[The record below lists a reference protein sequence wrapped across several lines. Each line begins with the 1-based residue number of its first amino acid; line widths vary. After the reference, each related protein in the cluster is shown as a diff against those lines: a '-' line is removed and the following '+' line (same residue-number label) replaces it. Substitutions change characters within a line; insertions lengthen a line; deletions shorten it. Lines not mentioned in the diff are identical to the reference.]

1 MIPVGRV
8 ANGKPPA
15 TRRKLPR
22 ASVTRSIF
30 PGGASAPA
38 GGAVSCALALRAGYA
53 AALHDHLRDGGETGL
68 AGAYECGREASIAGL
83 GVLDLVRLH
92 HTILGELKSGCDG
105 NAPPAPAMA
114 GPASASEREKEFLV
128 EALSPFEAA
137 HRGYRRAHEELR
149 ARERELSDGRAHYER
164 LFNEARGMEEALR
177 LLSKRLV
184 DAQEGERKR
193 FSRELHDEV
202 GQALNAMTMNLA
214 ALKRLAECA
223 TPAAQA
229 RIDDTVQLV
238 ERTIE
243 TVHRFARELRPAMLD
258 ELGLE
263 AALRACVRGFAERTG
278 HGVEFHG
285 RLEGN
290 LLTPEQR
297 IVIYRVAQE
306 SLNNVAKHAS
316 ATHVDV
322 ILWREGGAAIL
333 EIRDNG
339 RGFLP
344 APRRVEPDRQR
355 LGLLGMEERV
365 RLVNG
370 RFHIGS
376 RPGAGTIV
384 RVEIPLAPDESAPA
398 ALAGSSVADPIHV
411 PPVLTPTPT

>member
-1 MIPVGRV
+1 MAEVIPVGRT
-8 ANGKPPA
+8 ASGKPPA
-15 TRRKLPR
+15 PRRKLSR
-22 ASVTRSIF
+22 TWASRSI
-30 PGGASAPA
+30 PTTPAPIASEGRGGEA
-38 GGAVSCALALRAGYA
+38 ALRADYG
-53 AALHDHLRDGGETGL
+53 AALRDYLRDGDEVGL
-68 AGAYECGREASIAGL
+68 AHAYECGRNASIAGL

-92 HTILGELKSGCDG
+92 HGAL
-105 NAPPAPAMA
+105 AA
-114 GPASASEREKEFLV
+114 GVAAGAESATAERAQEFLL

-149 ARERELSDGRAHYER
+149 SRERELQDGRTHYEN
-164 LFNEARGMEEALR
+164 LFNEARAMEDALR
-177 LLSKRLV
+177 LLQKRLLH
-184 DAQEGERKR
+184 AQEEERKQ

-214 ALKRLAECA
+214 TLKRLPECGTA
-223 TPAAQA
+223 TAQR

-278 HGVEFHG
+278 HSVEFHG

-290 LLTPEQR
+290 LLAPDQR

-322 ILWREGGAAIL
+322 ILWREGGLAIL

-344 APRRVEPDRQR
+344 APRRLEPDRQR

-384 RVEIPLAPDESAPA
+384 RVEIPLAPEDSRPA
-398 ALAGSSVADPIHV
+398 ALAGDSTREPNPVT
-411 PPVLTPTPT
+411 PVLTPTPT

>member
-1 MIPVGRV
+1 M

-15 TRRKLPR
+15 TRRRLPR
-22 ASVTRSIF
+22 SGVSHSIYLNTT
-30 PGGASAPA
+30 PASAD
-38 GGAVSCALALRAGYA
+38 GAAACDLELRARYA
-53 AALHDHLRDGGETGL
+53 AALRDYLRDGGETGL
-68 AGAYECGREASIAGL
+68 ARAYECGRDASIAGL

-92 HTILGELKSGCDG
+92 HAVLGELESAPDV
-105 NAPPAPAMA
+105 NATAVLPVAK
-114 GPASASEREKEFLV
+114 EREKEFLL

-164 LFNEARGMEEALR
+164 LFNEARGMEENLR
-177 LLSKRLV
+177 LLSNRVLH
-184 DAQEGERKR
+184 AQEEERKR

-214 ALKRLAECA
+214 ALKRLAECGTA
-223 TPAAQA
+223 AAQA

-290 LLTPEQR
+290 LLTPDQR

-322 ILWREGGAAIL
+322 ILWREGGSAIL

-398 ALAGSSVADPIHV
+398 ALAGSSAADPINV
-411 PPVLTPTPT
+411 TPVSTPTPT

>member
-1 MIPVGRV
+1 M

-15 TRRKLPR
+15 PRRKLPR
-22 ASVTRSIF
+22 TSVTHSIF
-30 PGGASAPA
+30 KAAP
-38 GGAVSCALALRAGYA
+38 VALAHGATCDLALHASYA
-53 AALHDHLRDGGETGL
+53 AALRDYLRDGGEAGL
-68 AGAYECGREASIAGL
+68 AGAYECGRDASIDGL

-92 HTILGELKSGCDG
+92 HAVLGELESAADV
-105 NAPPAPAMA
+105 NATAVLPAAR
-114 GPASASEREKEFLV
+114 EREKEFLL

-149 ARERELSDGRAHYER
+149 ARERELSDGRAHYEQ
-164 LFNEARGMEEALR
+164 LFKEARGMEEALR
-177 LLSKRLV
+177 LLSKRMV
-184 DAQEGERKR
+184 DAQEEERKR

-214 ALKRLAECA
+214 ALKRLPESA
-223 TPAAQA
+223 TTAAQR

-278 HGVEFHG
+278 HSVEFHG

-290 LLTPEQR
+290 LLTPDQR

-322 ILWREGGAAIL
+322 ILWREGGLAIL

-365 RLVNG
+365 RLVDG

-384 RVEIPLAPDESAPA
+384 RVEIPLVPDEPAPA
-398 ALAGSSVADPIHV
+398 AEAGGSTHDPHLV
-411 PPVLTPTPT
+411 TPVSTPTPT

>member
-1 MIPVGRV
+1 M
-8 ANGKPPA
+8 ANGKPPGA
-15 TRRKLPR
+15 RRKLAR
-22 ASVTRSIF
+22 SSVTRSIF
-30 PGGASAPA
+30 SPMTS
-38 GGAVSCALALRAGYA
+38 AVSDGAAACDLALRASYA
-53 AALHDHLRDGGETGL
+53 EALRDYLREGGEAGL
-68 AGAYECGREASIAGL
+68 ASAYECGREASIAGL

-92 HTILGELKSGCDG
+92 HTVLGELEAAPDA
-105 NAPPAPAMA
+105 NAIAVSPLAKT
-114 GPASASEREKEFLV
+114 REKEFLL

-149 ARERELSDGRAHYER
+149 ARERELREGRAHYEN
-164 LFNEARGMEEALR
+164 LFKEARGMEEALR
-177 LLSKRLV
+177 LLSKRMV
-184 DAQEGERKR
+184 YAQEEERKN

-214 ALKRLAECA
+214 ALKRLTECT

-290 LLTPEQR
+290 LLTPDQR

-322 ILWREGGAAIL
+322 ILWREGDQAIL

-384 RVEIPLAPDESAPA
+384 RVEIPLAPEESAPA
-398 ALAGSSVADPIHV
+398 VLAGNSEREPNSVTPIS
-411 PPVLTPTPT
+411 TPTPT

>member
-1 MIPVGRV
+1 M
-8 ANGKPPA
+8 ASGKPPA
-15 TRRKLPR
+15 PRRKLPR
-22 ASVTRSIF
+22 SSVTRSLF
-30 PGGASAPA
+30 SSPTFATADEA
-38 GGAVSCALALRAGYA
+38 AACDLALREAYA
-53 AALHDHLRDGGETGL
+53 TALRDYRRDGGEAGL
-68 AGAYECGREASIAGL
+68 AHAYECGREASIAGL
-83 GVLDLVRLH
+83 GVLDLVRMH
-92 HTILGELKSGCDG
+92 HVVLAELDF
-105 NAPPAPAMA
+105 APE
-114 GPASASEREKEFLV
+114 ASAMNALPTTRERTQEFLL

-149 ARERELSDGRAHYER
+149 ARERDLREGRAHYEN
-164 LFNEARGMEEALR
+164 LFKEARGMEEALR
-177 LLSKRLV
+177 LLSKRMV
-184 DAQEGERKR
+184 YAQEEERKN

-214 ALKRLAECA
+214 ALKRLTECT
-223 TPAAQA
+223 TPAAVR

-278 HGVEFHG
+278 HSVEFHG

-290 LLTPEQR
+290 LLAPDQR

-322 ILWREGGAAIL
+322 ILWREGGQAIL

-384 RVEIPLAPDESAPA
+384 RVEIPLAPDESTPA
-398 ALAGSSVADPIHV
+398 VLAGNSTRETNSVTSV
-411 PPVLTPTPT
+411 STPTPT

>member
-1 MIPVGRV
+1 MRCHY
-8 ANGKPPA
+8 AD
-15 TRRKLPR
+15 
-22 ASVTRSIF
+22 
-30 PGGASAPA
+30 
-38 GGAVSCALALRAGYA
+38 ALRDY
-53 AALHDHLRDGGETGL
+53 LREGGEAGL
-68 AGAYECGREASIAGL
+68 ASAYECGREASIAGL

-92 HTILGELKSGCDG
+92 HTVLGELESAADV
-105 NAPPAPAMA
+105 NAIAVLPAAK
-114 GPASASEREKEFLV
+114 EREKEFLL

-149 ARERELSDGRAHYER
+149 ARERELSEGRAHYEN
-164 LFNEARGMEEALR
+164 LFKEARGMEEALR
-177 LLSKRLV
+177 LLSKRMV
-184 DAQEGERKR
+184 YAQEEERKH

-214 ALKRLAECA
+214 ALKRLTECA

-263 AALRACVRGFAERTG
+263 AALRACVRGFSERTG
-278 HGVEFHG
+278 HSVEFHG

-290 LLTPEQR
+290 LLAPDQR

-322 ILWREGGAAIL
+322 ILWREGGLAIL

-384 RVEIPLAPDESAPA
+384 RVEIPLAPEESAPA
-398 ALAGSSVADPIHV
+398 VLAGNSTRETNSVTSV
-411 PPVLTPTPT
+411 STPTPT

>member
-1 MIPVGRV
+1 MAEIIPVGRV
-8 ANGKPPA
+8 ANGKPPLP
-15 TRRKLPR
+15 RRKLPR
-22 ASVTRSIF
+22 TSVTRSILSC
-30 PGGASAPA
+30 PPSAA
-38 GGAVSCALALRAGYA
+38 TEEAAACDLALRDSYR
-53 AALHDHLRDGGETGL
+53 LTLRDYMRDGGEAGL
-68 AGAYECGREASIAGL
+68 AHAYECGREASIAGL
-83 GVLDLVRLH
+83 GVLDLVRMH
-92 HTILGELKSGCDG
+92 HVVLGELKVSPE
-105 NAPPAPAMA
+105 AVAIATS
-114 GPASASEREKEFLV
+114 SAAEERAQEFLL

-137 HRGYRRAHEELR
+137 HRGYRRAHEALR
-149 ARERELSDGRAHYER
+149 ARERELSEGRAHYEN
-164 LFNEARGMEEALR
+164 LFKEARGMEEALR
-177 LLSKRLV
+177 LLSKRMV
-184 DAQEGERKR
+184 YAQEEERKK

-214 ALKRLAECA
+214 ALKRLTECA
-223 TPAAQA
+223 TPAAVA

-290 LLTPEQR
+290 LLTPDQR

-322 ILWREGGAAIL
+322 ILWREGGSAIL

-398 ALAGSSVADPIHV
+398 VLAGNSTREPN
-411 PPVLTPTPT
+411 PVTPVSTPTPT

>member
-1 MIPVGRV
+1 MAEVIPIGRM
-8 ANGKPPA
+8 ANGKPPT
-15 TRRKLPR
+15 TRRKLARESTPH
-22 ASVTRSIF
+22 SILE
-30 PGGASAPA
+30 GSAPA
-38 GGAVSCALALRAGYA
+38 PADGAAVCDLALRADYA
-53 AALHDHLRDGGETGL
+53 AALRDHLRDGGEAGL

-92 HTILGELKSGCDG
+92 HSVLGELE
-105 NAPPAPAMA
+105 
-114 GPASASEREKEFLV
+114 SASDVNATSVLPSTPEREKEFLL

-149 ARERELSDGRAHYER
+149 ARERELSDGRSHYER
-164 LFNEARGMEEALR
+164 LFNEARGMEENLR
-177 LLSKRLV
+177 LLSNRVLH
-184 DAQEGERKR
+184 AQEEERKR

-223 TPAAQA
+223 TPTAQA

-290 LLTPEQR
+290 LLTPDQR

-322 ILWREGGAAIL
+322 ILWREGGSAIL

-344 APRRVEPDRQR
+344 APRRLEPDRQR

-398 ALAGSSVADPIHV
+398 ALAGSSARDPINV
-411 PPVLTPTPT
+411 TPVSTPIPT